1 MTCASRNR
9 RLAAAFL
16 LSASAV
22 AIATPASARST
33 LFASDKA
40 LAAAA
45 ERGERVTQQGG
56 VTQVRLDNGGTASF
70 VAGASYQIQP
80 DGSIDLY
87 SGSVTV
93 AGGSGAPVVV
103 RLADQGT
110 GEVSGEGSAASFS
123 VETGEDGRNQARGHV
138 LNGQA
143 QIRIGSA
150 AARSFAAGQMWR
162 ARGGKPELAVA
173 IGEQAVP
180 EEGAAPQV
188 ADMGEGGPLA
198 AAENGVPVVLGDA
211 LAAAGASGD
220 IVSAARRVE
229 AAVAAPAIETFPSGD
244 LARLVAYAG
253 QLQGVYGGTPFNGA
267 AADVIRTY
275 LQYLANGGS
284 GAQFLT
290 VYSGLMVQY
299 LDLLRT
305 NALPSAFAGASQA
318 QINSF
323 IAYRGR
329 VNGFGTLSAQNRT
342 LVEAYLA
349 FLQGGGQADLF
360 VPRYTDL
367 TNAYFAFLRG
377 GGDPA
382 AFAGASQQT
391 INAYLV
397 FLRDAGLL
405 GRLSAQNQALLNAW
419 LASLAQGGSGFA
431 FAEQYRTALN
441 AYFAFLS
448 EGRLPSTYSAADIAQ
463 LRAYLETLQSTGL
476 FERVLGSQAQFYA
489 GYLAWLQ
496 GGGSPDGYAQL
507 PANIFAGY
515 AGALNAWYAYLAA
528 GGLPSEYTAVD
539 PATLRSYLQALAN
552 AGASARFLGSNAQF
566 YAGYLAFLNGGGA
579 FDGWEGLNVN
589 IFTGYATALKAYYD
603 YLEAGGVPTGYT
615 ALTQDQIS
623 AYLAAINAAGAN
635 ARFLG
640 TLSDFWTAFFAYLSQ
655 GGDPDLYAGLPVP
668 PDYPAFASALNA
680 YAAFLAGGGLP
691 GSYTAADLA
700 VLRSYIQAIIN
711 AGRLNELLGA
721 NATLLSG
728 YFTHLANGGTVNGW
742 SGLPVYA
749 SYQSALSAYYAYLQG
764 GGLPSAYTALTPA
777 QLQAYLQA
785 LVDAGVF
792 NSLFSGAQLAFLTS
806 YYNHVSGGG
815 TANGFTGLPVYAD
828 YVAALQAY
836 YAYLQNGGLPSGY
849 TAYSLAQLQAW
860 LQALIDSGVFSA
872 LFNAQL
878 ASFFQ
883 GYYAH
888 VSGGGS
894 ANSYTGLPANGG
906 GSGGGGSGT
915 TNPSYAGGF
924 NATSG
929 ITMFAALGSNGGG
942 RFSDQALTVNAD
954 GSYSSDTATIRPGT
968 ASFTDLGGDSR
979 GVVGR
984 LHNGTVLLG
993 SNPTGSYGA
1002 NNGASYVLMAPIS
1015 GSLPT
1020 TGTIVYDVVAATRPV
1035 YDDGHTA
1042 PGTFAA
1048 KFAVGFGSTLRYAID
1063 GTITM
1068 PDATYTVRAGNPT
1081 GGVTVAPQVSSPTFF
1096 GVRPT
1101 ISAGPAC
1108 PAGNCQLNMF
1118 GSFGGSN
1125 PQQRVGFAYHT
1136 MNSPTGKTITGAVL
1150 FGQEGTFTPSG
1161 GGATATGAP
1170 TGNGLRYLG
1179 SGTIYRS
1186 GSNSDFGFVN
1196 GLLSYASTTVT
1207 AGSDGKVDS
1216 VTLAPTTTY
1225 SRATASH
1232 PDFGG
1237 VDGVIG
1243 WARWAGGTVTYT
1255 TSAFAPASGTE
1266 QVRSFGGYAQ
1276 IWGKPATNL
1285 PTSGTATYTMVGS
1298 SNPVR
1303 PDGTIQPGSVNSA
1316 TLAVNFAT
1324 LRAGYESQL
1333 FAGGTTYEISTVG
1346 GIANPSAPLNADR
1359 MFSAVNNNVRIMG
1372 FLAGNGASHAG
1383 VSYFIGDAP
1392 NGIAGVVALKK
1403 VP

>member
-1 MTCASRNR
+1 MTSASRNR

-22 AIATPASARST
+22 AIAAPASARTT

-70 VAGASYQIQP
+70 VAGASYQIQS

-93 AGGSGAPVVV
+93 AGGKGAAVVV
-103 RLADQGT
+103 RLADQGS

-123 VETGEDGRNQARGHV
+123 VETGEDGRNEARGHV

-143 QIRIGSA
+143 AIRIGGGA
-150 AARSFAAGQMWR
+150 PRSFAAGQMWR

-180 EEGAAPQV
+180 DEGAAPQV

-198 AAENGVPVVLGDA
+198 AAQNGVPVVLGDA
-211 LAAAGASGD
+211 LAAAGAGGD
-220 IVSAARRVE
+220 IVAAARRVE

-329 VNGFGTLSAQNRT
+329 MNGFGALSAQNRA

-349 FLQGGGQADLF
+349 FIQGGGQADLF

-391 INAYLV
+391 INAYLT

-405 GRLSAQNQALLNAW
+405 GRLTAQNQALLNAW
-419 LASLAQGGSGFA
+419 LASLAQGGNGFA
-431 FAEQYRTALN
+431 FAEQYRVALD
-441 AYFAFLS
+441 AYFAFLA
-448 EGRLPSTYSAADIAQ
+448 EGRLPSTYTAADIAQ
-463 LRAYLETLQSTGL
+463 LRSYLETLQSTGL
-476 FERVLGSQAQFYA
+476 FERVLGSRAQFYA

-496 GGGSPDGYAQL
+496 GGGSVDGYAQL
-507 PANIFAGY
+507 PANIFSGY
-515 AGALNAWYAYLAA
+515 ATALNAWYAYLAA
-528 GGLPSEYTAVD
+528 GGRPSEYTAVD
-539 PATLRSYLQALAN
+539 PAVLQTYLQALAN
-552 AGASARFLGSNAQF
+552 AGASSRFLGGNAQF
-566 YAGYLAFLNGGGA
+566 YAQYLAFLNGGGS
-579 FDGWEGLNVN
+579 FDAWEGLNLN

-615 ALTQDQIS
+615 ALTQEQIS

-640 TLSDFWTAFFAYLSQ
+640 TLSDFWSAFFAYLSQ
-655 GGDPDLYAGLPVP
+655 GGNPDLYAGLPVP

-680 YAAFLAGGGLP
+680 YAAYLAGGGLP
-691 GSYTAADLA
+691 GSYTGLDLT

-728 YFTHLANGGTVNGW
+728 YFTHLANGGAVNGW

-749 SYQSALSAYYAYLQG
+749 TYQSALSAYYAYLQG

-792 NSLFSGAQLAFLTS
+792 NSLFSGAQLTFLTS

-815 TANGFTGLPVYAD
+815 SANGFTGLPVYAD

-836 YAYLQNGGLPSGY
+836 YTYLQNGGLPSGY

-860 LQALIDSGVFSA
+860 LQALIDAGVFSS

-883 GYYAH
+883 GYYAY
-888 VSGGGS
+888 VSGGGTP
-894 ANSYTGLPANGG
+894 NSYTGLPVNSG
-906 GSGGGGSGT
+906 GSGGGSGS
-915 TNPSYAGGF
+915 TNPAYAGGF
-924 NATSG
+924 TATSG
-929 ITMFAALGSNGGG
+929 IQMFAALGTNNGGS
-942 RFSDQALTVNAD
+942 FSGQELTVNAD
-954 GSYSSDTATIRPGT
+954 GSFSSTSAIIRPGT
-968 ASFTDLGGDSR
+968 ATFTDVGGDSR
-979 GVVGR
+979 GLVGR
-984 LHNGTVLLG
+984 MHNGTVLYNGNALY
-993 SNPTGSYGA
+993 NYGA
-1002 NNGASYVLMAPIS
+1002 NNGGSYLLMAPIS

-1020 TGTIVYDVVAATRPV
+1020 SGVIKYDVVAATRPV

-1042 PGTFAA
+1042 PGAFAA
-1048 KFAVGFGSTLRYAID
+1048 RFAVGFGSTLRYAID

-1068 PDATYTVRAGNPT
+1068 ADATYTVRAGNVAAGT
-1081 GGVTVAPQVSSPTFF
+1081 TVAPQVSSQSFF
-1096 GVRPT
+1096 VVRPT

-1108 PAGNCQLNMF
+1108 PAGNCQVNMF
-1118 GSFGGSN
+1118 GAFGGSN
-1125 PQQRVGFAYHT
+1125 PQERLGFAYHT
-1136 MNSPTGKTITGAVL
+1136 IGSPTGKTITGAVL
-1150 FGQEGTFTPSG
+1150 FGQEGTIPASG
-1161 GGATATGAP
+1161 GGSTATGAP
-1170 TGNGLRYLG
+1170 TGSGLRYLG

-1186 GSNSDFGFVN
+1186 ASNADFGFVN
-1196 GLLSYASTTVT
+1196 GLKSFAGATVT
-1207 AGSDGKVDS
+1207 AGSDGQIQSAV
-1216 VTLAPTTTY
+1216 LAPTTTY
-1225 SRATASH
+1225 TRATAT
-1232 PDFGG
+1232 DAEFGG
-1237 VDGVIG
+1237 SDGVIG
-1243 WARWAGGTVTYT
+1243 WSRWAGGTVTYT

-1266 QVRSFGGYAQ
+1266 QLRGNGGYAQ
-1276 IWGKPATNL
+1276 IWGQPATNL
-1285 PTSGTATYTMVGS
+1285 PTSGTATYNMVGATA
-1298 SNPVR
+1298 PMR
-1303 PDGTIQPGSVNSA
+1303 PDGTIIPGSVDSA

-1324 LRAGYESQL
+1324 LRAGYQSMVT
-1333 FAGGTTYEISTVG
+1333 AGGVTYEISTAG
-1346 GIANPSAPLNADR
+1346 GIASPNAPINADR
-1359 MFSAVNNNVRIMG
+1359 MFSAVNGNTRIMG

-1403 VP
+1403 TP